1 MIAVGEAIV
10 HPDQVLDYIP
20 QRPPM
25 VLISRIYSC
34 DEQAVVTGFDIKS
47 DHLFVKHG
55 VLTEPGITENMAQTA
70 AASAGYAAIS
80 KNTKP
85 AVGFIGN
92 IKNLVIHAL
101 PPVGAELITEVIYK
115 AQVMNVSLIEARSYC
130 NNEPVAS
137 CEMKIFLQ
145 ENA

>member
-1 MIAVGEAIV
+1 MITTGAAIV
-10 HPDQVLDYIP
+10 NADTILDYIP
-20 QRPPM
+20 QRPPI
-25 VLISRIYSC
+25 VLISRIYAC
-34 DEQAVVTGFDIKS
+34 DEKSVVTGFQIPP
-47 DHLFVKHG
+47 DHIFVKHG

-70 AASAGYAAIS
+70 AASAGYEAIS

-92 IKNLVIHAL
+92 IKNLVIHYL
-101 PPVGAELITEVIYK
+101 PPVDAELITEVTYK

-130 NNEPVAS
+130 NNSLVAE

-145 ENA
+145 ENP